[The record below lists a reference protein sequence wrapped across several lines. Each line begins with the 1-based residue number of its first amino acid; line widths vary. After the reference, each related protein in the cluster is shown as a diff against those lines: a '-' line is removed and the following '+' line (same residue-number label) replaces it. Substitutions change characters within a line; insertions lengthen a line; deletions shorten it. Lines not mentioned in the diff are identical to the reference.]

1 LEEVDSSKENK
12 GIPVRMYLRKVAGG
26 RVKLVASIPVD
37 GSWMC
42 YENLIREVLEG
53 RRSEAWFQF
62 VENTPEFKLKY
73 KNR

>member
-1 LEEVDSSKENK
+1 MEEINSSKENK
-12 GIPVRMYLRKVAGG
+12 GIPVRLYLRKVAGG
-26 RVKLVASIPVD
+26 RVKLVSSIPIE

-42 YENLIREVLEG
+42 YENLIREVMEG

-62 VENTPEFKLKY
+62 VEDTPEYKMKK